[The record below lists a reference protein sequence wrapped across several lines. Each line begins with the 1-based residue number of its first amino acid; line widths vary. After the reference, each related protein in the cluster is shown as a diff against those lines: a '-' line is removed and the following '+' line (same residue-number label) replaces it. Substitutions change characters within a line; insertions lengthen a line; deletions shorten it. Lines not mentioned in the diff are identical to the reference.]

1 MIKFKKTTLAIA
13 SAAVLTIA
21 IAGTSY
27 SQNSTESTQSN
38 PLTKVTAVSG
48 KTHML
53 VHKDPNCGCCKGW
66 VEQLSPSFEAS
77 VNNTSDLAAIKDK
90 YNLSLSHR
98 SCHTAVTDDGYV
110 FEGHIPNAAIK
121 SFLANPPQGSL
132 GLAVPGM
139 PIGSPGME
147 VGNKTMRYPIYLLNK
162 DGSSDSVYAYA
173 TGKVVEG

>member
-27 SQNSTESTQSN
+27 SQSNTESTDN
-38 PLTKVTAVSG
+38 KPLSKVSTTLG
-48 KTHML
+48 TTQML

-66 VEQLSPSFEAS
+66 VEQLSSAFVAK
-77 VNNTSDLAAIKDK
+77 VNNTSDITVIKDK
-90 YNLSLSHR
+90 YNLSLQHR
-98 SCHTAVTDDGYV
+98 SCHTAVTDDGFV
-110 FEGHIPNAAIK
+110 FEGHVPNTAMK
-121 SFLANPPQGSL
+121 SFLANPPEGSL

-162 DGSSDSVYAYA
+162 DGSSDSIYAYA
-173 TGKVVEG
+173 TGKVVES

>member
-1 MIKFKKTTLAIA
+1 MIKFKRTTLAIA

-27 SQNSTESTQSN
+27 SQSSTQSTN
-38 PLTKVTAVSG
+38 SSTLSKMAAISG
-48 KTHML
+48 KTQML

-66 VEQLSPSFEAS
+66 VEQLSSSFVAK
-77 VNNTSDLAAIKDK
+77 VNDTSDITAIKDK
-90 YNLSLSHR
+90 YNLSLQHR
-98 SCHTAVTDDGYV
+98 SCHTAVTDDGFV
-110 FEGHIPNAAIK
+110 FEGHVPNAAMK
-121 SFLANPPQGSL
+121 SFLASPPEGSL

-173 TGKVVEG
+173 TGKVVES